1 MQAAAAQQ
9 KAEQQLREAQRIS
22 RTSAQQQRDRAQSAQ
37 QEAEQLQRQL
47 YLTRKVSVMI
57 SSTATCLLLVLL
69 LPRIASEQHTRGAV
83 VTAVSHVA
91 EAGHMALFLQWP
103 IA

>member
-9 KAEQQLREAQRIS
+9 KAQQQLREAQRMS

-47 YLTRKVSVMI
+47 YLTRKVNSMI
-57 SSTATCLLLVLL
+57 STT
-69 LPRIASEQHTRGAV
+69 
-83 VTAVSHVA
+83 VTAAS
-91 EAGHMALFLQWP
+91 G
-103 IA
+103 IAVTVNISNSTLSAAHLNSDYDSVTCRWQQGMRLLCGS